1 MREVHSRNQSVVLDA
16 HLVVVL
22 VTLLQASQ
30 DRDGFRGRRLV
41 DHDHLEPPLQGLVG
55 LEVLLVFVQR
65 GGADGAELAA
75 GQGRLQDVGRVHRA
89 GGASRAHERM
99 DLVDEQDDLAGG
111 VHDLLHDALQPLF
124 EFTLVFRARDE
135 GAHVQGVHLLGLQVL
150 RHVAG
155 HDVLGDPFGD
165 RRLAH
170 ARFSH
175 QDGVVLGSSG
185 QYLEHPPDLVVPP
198 DDRVELAL
206 GGTLVEVHCEPLQ
219 KRVFVICHSCSLL
232 FARRVCSDS
241 RPPDR
246 ANGYL
251 QTLFL

>member
-1 MREVHSRNQSVVLDA
+1 MVH
-16 HLVVVL
+16 
-22 VTLLQASQ
+22 
-30 DRDGFRGRRLV
+30 
-41 DHDHLEPPLQGLVG
+41 HLEPPLQGLVG
-55 LEVLLVFVQR
+55 LEVFLVFVQR

-89 GGASRAHERM
+89 GGASRTHERM

-135 GAHVQGVHLLGLQVL
+135 GAHVQGVHL
-150 RHVAG
+150 
-155 HDVLGDPFGD
+155 
-165 RRLAH
+165 
-170 ARFSH
+170 
-175 QDGVVLGSSG
+175 
-185 QYLEHPPDLVVPP
+185 PP

-206 GGTLVEVHCEPLQ
+206 GGALVEVHCEPLQ
-219 KRVFVICHSCSLL
+219 KRVFVICHSCCLL
-232 FARRVCSDS
+232 FARRVCRNS